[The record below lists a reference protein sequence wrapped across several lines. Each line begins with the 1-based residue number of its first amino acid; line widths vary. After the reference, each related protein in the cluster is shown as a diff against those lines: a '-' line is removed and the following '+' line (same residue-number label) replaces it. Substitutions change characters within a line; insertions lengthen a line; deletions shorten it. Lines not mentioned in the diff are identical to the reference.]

1 MIVKLTRTAKIVARR
16 ELRKGKATF
25 VLPVITTALAAAML
39 HAVLG
44 LGDALRNTLSSDA
57 TVILG
62 GDFEVRT
69 SLRDFTEEELEWIV
83 TNSDRTSRVTAVR
96 SAAFTDDQ
104 SALMQIRAVDPEYP
118 LFGEVG
124 MVGDVPY
131 SHDLLTQPTG
141 DSVPAVISSD
151 LGDSLELGVG
161 DGLQVGGATL
171 VVTGIADAIPDPNAT
186 MLLNAPVI
194 FLSHEGLAQ
203 TGLNQLGAL
212 RSMRIKVDVG
222 DRDLVE
228 WRESIDA
235 AFPEDAWSIRG
246 TDRVVPNLQDVID
259 RMETMMLLVSL
270 GTMLIAGI
278 CVGSSVST
286 YLRARITSIAVLKS
300 LGMPAAEI
308 RTAYLAVS
316 LLFVLA
322 GSAVGIPVGMAGQQA
337 IIEVLSGQLP
347 FEIASGFS
355 LANFLI
361 VPLIAVLTAWIFA
374 IRPLRAFCAIS
385 PTSLFSLSSGSSH
398 AGETEAG
405 MDRESLLDIALPAAA
420 LVGLLVVVAGDQ
432 LFLLYFTL
440 GGVVAA
446 VMFRYLAAGMIRV
459 AAKTRP
465 RSVPGKIAMRS
476 VARSG
481 GQIGAAAAAL
491 GVGLS
496 TLLTFSLTEANFNNQ
511 LDKTLASKTPEYYLL
526 GMRPGDADR
535 IREAAAEWLPAPED
549 LIELPM
555 LRGSVTHLNN
565 VPVEQIEAPDEYDW
579 IIDEDRRFTWAGNQN
594 TEWFGSSRVSDG
606 EPWDGSDSGLYV
618 SFDAEAAKEFG
629 LSIGDPVG
637 FRVEGVEH
645 ELTIANLRRIDWTT
659 FDVNFALVL
668 SDGPWSELPHGFLGS
683 VRDLTGD
690 HHSFQR
696 EVIRVAPSITPIRTR
711 TIVDSVTGLLERI
724 GILLNMV
731 TLTATVSGILVLA
744 AAIAEGKYRRQQD
757 SVVLRILG
765 TSHDTLSKVF
775 RIEFAAIAAIAAVP
789 ALGVAMAASYM
800 VTDLIFQLPWQMDWA
815 NAALVLLATFV
826 TVMGMGS
833 AGTLRLVR
841 TPPLALLRNE

>member
-1 MIVKLTRTAKIVARR
+1 MIVQFTRSAKLVARR

-62 GDFEVRT
+62 GDFEIRM
-69 SLRDFTEEELEWIV
+69 SLRDFSEEELDWIV

-96 SAAFTDDQ
+96 SAAFTDEL
-104 SALMQIRAVDPEYP
+104 SALMQIRAVDAEYP

-151 LGDSLELGVG
+151 LGDSLEIGVG
-161 DGLQVGGATL
+161 DGLQVGGASL

-194 FLSHEGLAQ
+194 FLSHDGLAR

-235 AFPEDAWSIRG
+235 AFPEDPWRIRG

-316 LLFVLA
+316 LLFVLV

-355 LANFLI
+355 LGNFLI

-374 IRPLRAFCAIS
+374 IRPLRTFCAIS
-385 PTSLFSLSSGSSH
+385 PTSLFSLSSGH
-398 AGETEAG
+398 AADTETRL
-405 MDRESLLDIALPAAA
+405 DRESLVDIALPAAA
-420 LVGLLVVVAGDQ
+420 LVVLLVLVAGDQ

-446 VMFRYLAAGMIRV
+446 VLFRYLATGMIKV

-481 GQIGAAAAAL
+481 GQIGAAAASL

-496 TLLTFSLTEANFNNQ
+496 TLLTFSLTEANFKNQ

-526 GMRPGDADR
+526 GMQPGDADR
-535 IREAAAEWLPAPED
+535 IREAAAAWLPTEED

-555 LRGSVTHLNN
+555 LRGSVTHLNG
-565 VPVEQIEAPDEYDW
+565 VPVEEIEAPEEYDW

-606 EPWDGSDSGLYV
+606 EPWDGSDGGLYV

-629 LSIGDPVG
+629 LSIGDPIG
-637 FRVEGVEH
+637 FRVEGAEH

-668 SDGPWSELPHGFLGS
+668 SDGPWSDLPHGFLGS
-683 VRDLTGD
+683 VRDLQGD

-696 EVIRVAPSITPIRTR
+696 EVISVAPSITPIRTR
-711 TIVDSVTGLLERI
+711 TIVASVTGLLERI

-789 ALGVAMAASYM
+789 ALGVAMAASYL
-800 VTDLIFQLPWQMDWA
+800 VTDLIFQLPWQMDWV
-815 NAALVLLATFV
+815 NAGLVLLATFV